1 MPASENIDPRAK
13 YKRVILKLSGEVL
26 RGGKSGDAIDGP
38 TLERAGPL
46 LGGILIAG
54 VVIGIVQAATSIQEM
69 TLSFVPKLIFIVV
82 ALLVI
87 GNWQINLFVDYIERV
102 FLLIPV
108 MLQ

>member
-1 MPASENIDPRAK
+1 MI
-13 YKRVILKLSGEVL
+13 VL
-26 RGGKSGDAIDGP
+26 GREA
-38 TLERAGPL
+38 LWVAVMLAGPL

-102 FLLIPV
+102 FLLIPA

>member
-1 MPASENIDPRAK
+1 M
-13 YKRVILKLSGEVL
+13 LS
-26 RGGKSGDAIDGP
+26 
-38 TLERAGPL
+38 GPL

>member
-1 MPASENIDPRAK
+1 MTISD
-13 YKRVILKLSGEVL
+13 VIVMGREALWIAVL
-26 RGGKSGDAIDGP
+26 
-38 TLERAGPL
+38 LAGPL
-46 LGGILIAG
+46 LGGILLAG

-82 ALLVI
+82 ALLLI
-87 GNWQINLFVDYIERV
+87 GSWQISLFVDYFERV

>member
-1 MPASENIDPRAK
+1 MI
-13 YKRVILKLSGEVL
+13 VL
-26 RGGKSGDAIDGP
+26 GREA
-38 TLERAGPL
+38 LWVAVMLAGPL

>member
-1 MPASENIDPRAK
+1 
-13 YKRVILKLSGEVL
+13 VIVL
-26 RGGKSGDAIDGP
+26 GREA
-38 TLERAGPL
+38 LWVAVMLAGPL

>member
-1 MPASENIDPRAK
+1 MTLSD
-13 YKRVILKLSGEVL
+13 VIVL
-26 RGGKSGDAIDGP
+26 GREA
-38 TLERAGPL
+38 LWVAVMLAGPL

>member
-1 MPASENIDPRAK
+1 MTISD
-13 YKRVILKLSGEVL
+13 VIVMGREALWISVL
-26 RGGKSGDAIDGP
+26 
-38 TLERAGPL
+38 LAGPL
-46 LGGILIAG
+46 LAGILLAG

-82 ALLVI
+82 ALLLI
-87 GNWQINLFVDYIERV
+87 GNWQISLFVDYIERI

>member
-1 MPASENIDPRAK
+1 MTISD
-13 YKRVILKLSGEVL
+13 VIGMGREALWVSVL
-26 RGGKSGDAIDGP
+26 
-38 TLERAGPL
+38 LAGPL
-46 LGGILIAG
+46 LAGILLAG

-87 GNWQINLFVDYIERV
+87 GNWQINVFIDFFERI

>member
-1 MPASENIDPRAK
+1 MTISD
-13 YKRVILKLSGEVL
+13 VIVL
-26 RGGKSGDAIDGP
+26 GREALWIAVM
-38 TLERAGPL
+38 LAGPL
-46 LGGILIAG
+46 LAGILIAG

>member
-1 MPASENIDPRAK
+1 MTISD
-13 YKRVILKLSGEVL
+13 VIVLGREALWVAVMLS
-26 RGGKSGDAIDGP
+26 
-38 TLERAGPL
+38 GPL

>member
-1 MPASENIDPRAK
+1 VTISD
-13 YKRVILKLSGEVL
+13 VIVL
-26 RGGKSGDAIDGP
+26 GREA
-38 TLERAGPL
+38 LWVAVMLAGPL

>member
-1 MPASENIDPRAK
+1 VTISD
-13 YKRVILKLSGEVL
+13 VIVLGREALWVAVMLS
-26 RGGKSGDAIDGP
+26 
-38 TLERAGPL
+38 GPL

>member
-1 MPASENIDPRAK
+1 M
-13 YKRVILKLSGEVL
+13 L
-26 RGGKSGDAIDGP
+26 
-38 TLERAGPL
+38 AGPL

-102 FLLIPV
+102 FLLIPA

>member
-1 MPASENIDPRAK
+1 MIVLGREALWVA
-13 YKRVILKLSGEVL
+13 VMLS
-26 RGGKSGDAIDGP
+26 
-38 TLERAGPL
+38 GPL

>member
-1 MPASENIDPRAK
+1 MTISD
-13 YKRVILKLSGEVL
+13 VIVIGREALWIAVL
-26 RGGKSGDAIDGP
+26 
-38 TLERAGPL
+38 LAGPL

-82 ALLVI
+82 ALLII
-87 GNWQINLFVDYIERV
+87 GNWQINLFIDYIERV
-102 FLLIPV
+102 FQLIPV

>member
-1 MPASENIDPRAK
+1 
-13 YKRVILKLSGEVL
+13 
-26 RGGKSGDAIDGP
+26 
-38 TLERAGPL
+38 L

>member
-1 MPASENIDPRAK
+1 MTISD
-13 YKRVILKLSGEVL
+13 VIVL
-26 RGGKSGDAIDGP
+26 GREA
-38 TLERAGPL
+38 LWVAVMLAGPL

-102 FLLIPV
+102 FLLIPA

>member
-1 MPASENIDPRAK
+1 
-13 YKRVILKLSGEVL
+13 VIVL
-26 RGGKSGDAIDGP
+26 GREA
-38 TLERAGPL
+38 LWVAVMLAGPL

-102 FLLIPV
+102 FLLIPA

>member
-1 MPASENIDPRAK
+1 MTISD
-13 YKRVILKLSGEVL
+13 VIVL
-26 RGGKSGDAIDGP
+26 GREA
-38 TLERAGPL
+38 LWVAVMLAGPL